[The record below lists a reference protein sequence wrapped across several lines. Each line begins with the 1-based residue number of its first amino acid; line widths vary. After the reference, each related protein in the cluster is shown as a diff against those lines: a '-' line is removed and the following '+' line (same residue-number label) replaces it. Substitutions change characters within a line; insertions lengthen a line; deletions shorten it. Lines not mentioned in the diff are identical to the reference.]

1 MCHSEVPEGQP
12 EMVVA
17 WQDVGIPVGGV
28 DMPALVTPGAD
39 GLPSV
44 LVIADMFGP
53 TPFYEHLSALLTAAG
68 FRTLLPDYFFREGP
82 VDEGDLQGAFARRRR
97 LDENRTLED
106 MRRAIS
112 WLRGTDGESKVG
124 VLGFCMGGT
133 FALDLAST
141 QPDLPVVSYYGF
153 PAPFPG
159 LELPPP
165 PPIDLVDTLSGP
177 VLAFWGE
184 QDAIVGMDNVTAY
197 TDRATQ
203 VNPGFAFEVLPGLGH
218 GFLADADLSDPDEA
232 GGGTWDRAVRH
243 LKRHLDNPD

>member
-133 FALDLAST
+133 FATWRRLSRTCRWCPTTDSRHRSQDSSCRRRRRST
-141 QPDLPVVSYYGF
+141 WL
-153 PAPFPG
+153 
-159 LELPPP
+159 
-165 PPIDLVDTLSGP
+165 T
-177 VLAFWGE
+177 
-184 QDAIVGMDNVTAY
+184 
-197 TDRATQ
+197 
-203 VNPGFAFEVLPGLGH
+203 H
-218 GFLADADLSDPDEA
+218 
-232 GGGTWDRAVRH
+232 
-243 LKRHLDNPD
+243 

>member
-17 WQDVGIPVGGV
+17 WDKVGIPVGGV
-28 DMPALVTPGAD
+28 DMPALMTPGAD
-39 GLPSV
+39 GLPAV

-68 FRTLLPDYFFREGP
+68 FRTLLPDYHFREGP

-112 WLRGTDGESKVG
+112 WLRGTDGDSKVG

-141 QPDLPVVSYYGF
+141 QRDLAVVSYYGF
-153 PAPFPG
+153 PAPFAG

-184 QDAIVGMDNVTAY
+184 EDAIVGMDNVIAY
-197 TDRATQ
+197 TQRATQ
-203 VNPGFAFEVLPGLGH
+203 VNPHFSYEVLPGQGH
-218 GFLADADLSDPDEA
+218 GFLAEADLSDPHEA
-232 GGGTWDRAVRH
+232 AGGTWDRTVRH
-243 LKRHLDNPD
+243 LKSHLGNLN